1 VSFYAQNS
9 TIQGGNMPMSR
20 TVSNYNIEP
29 QNQHFIV
36 LQHGQF
42 MSSAD
47 TLTEAENDIE
57 NYEQNQEQEVKIA

>member
-1 VSFYAQNS
+1 MN
-9 TIQGGNMPMSR
+9 R

-42 MSSAD
+42 ISSAD
-47 TLTEAENDIE
+47 TIHEAEQDITE
-57 NYEQNQEQEVKIA
+57 YTEQNRKENRTQWKNT

>member
-1 VSFYAQNS
+1 
-9 TIQGGNMPMSR
+9 MPMSR

>member
-1 VSFYAQNS
+1 
-9 TIQGGNMPMSR
+9 MPMSR

-42 MSSAD
+42 ISSAD
-47 TLTEAENDIE
+47 TIHEAEQDIKLI
-57 NYEQNQEQEVKIA
+57 EQNKEQKGKVRTA